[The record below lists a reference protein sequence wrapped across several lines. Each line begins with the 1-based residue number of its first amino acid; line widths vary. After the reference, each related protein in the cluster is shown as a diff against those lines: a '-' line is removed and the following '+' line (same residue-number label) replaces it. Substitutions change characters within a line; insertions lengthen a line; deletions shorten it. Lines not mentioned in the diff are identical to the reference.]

1 MRQDVDRE
9 RIRLFLERLGGRFR
23 RPARIFLVGGTTL
36 VYEGLREQSLDIDL
50 AIEVDPQD
58 HGDLMKAIRELKD
71 ELSINVEEASPG
83 DFIPLPVGSESRHQF
98 VGRFGNL
105 DVFHFDPY
113 STALCKI
120 ERGRTQD
127 FEDVL
132 KLLDAGRIDWARL
145 EGCFLDVLPR
155 FGTQSLKQD
164 PRVFE
169 ENFRALEAM
178 RP

>member
-1 MRQDVDRE
+1 MRAY
-9 RIRLFLERLGGRFR
+9 G
-23 RPARIFLVGGTTL
+23 
-36 VYEGLREQSLDIDL
+36 
-50 AIEVDPQD
+50 AI
-58 HGDLMKAIRELKD
+58 G
-71 ELSINVEEASPG
+71 
-83 DFIPLPVGSESRHQF
+83 FIPLPVGSESRHQF

-105 DVFHFDPY
+105 DVFRFDPY

-132 KLLDAGRIDWARL
+132 NLRDAGRIDWARL
-145 EGCFLDVLPR
+145 EGCFQDVLPR

-178 RP
+178 CP

>member
-1 MRQDVDRE
+1 
-9 RIRLFLERLGGRFR
+9 
-23 RPARIFLVGGTTL
+23 
-36 VYEGLREQSLDIDL
+36 LRAYG
-50 AIEVDPQD
+50 AI
-58 HGDLMKAIRELKD
+58 G
-71 ELSINVEEASPG
+71 
-83 DFIPLPVGSESRHQF
+83 FIPLPVGSESRHQF

-145 EGCFLDVLPR
+145 EGCFQDVLPR
-155 FGTQSLKQD
+155 FGTQASSRIPASSRRTSGHSRRCAREVRL
-164 PRVFE
+164 
-169 ENFRALEAM
+169 RALWSGPWRVWLLEAVGSHCTAGGASVRM
-178 RP
+178 APRRRRTAEWKIHSGIREGL